1 MTPERVGEGGM
12 TMSTATIFDLLETDA
27 DAPDSVKR
35 IVRMMNHRQGA
46 ILVGVQC
53 VSVWFRLGTVIRSQR
68 ELRRTMSRLSDL
80 PLENDDRLD
89 EMLRERA
96 KGIGRLAAGWGEI
109 DDMWCSEIAPK
120 LSAFSVPF
128 GARIGPAIAH
138 RLEEIV
144 CGYEDVAETL
154 ALAASEPFAQ
164 LVATEL
170 ATIQSECGRQPDV
183 G

>member
-1 MTPERVGEGGM
+1 
-12 TMSTATIFDLLETDA
+12 MSTATIFDLLETDA

-35 IVRMMNHRQGA
+35 IVRMMNRRQGA

-120 LSAFSVPF
+120 LSAISVPF

-170 ATIQSECGRQPDV
+170 ATIQSECSRQPDV